1 MITKDV
7 GDGPTDDNLQGQGFA
22 GHTRQLPW
30 QLQAG
35 MPTDQESTNKS
46 YKSCWRVRGLATL
59 HKSSQA

>member
-1 MITKDV
+1 MDALMITKDV

-46 YKSCWRVRGLATL
+46 YWRVRGLVGYTKAR
-59 HKSSQA
+59 K